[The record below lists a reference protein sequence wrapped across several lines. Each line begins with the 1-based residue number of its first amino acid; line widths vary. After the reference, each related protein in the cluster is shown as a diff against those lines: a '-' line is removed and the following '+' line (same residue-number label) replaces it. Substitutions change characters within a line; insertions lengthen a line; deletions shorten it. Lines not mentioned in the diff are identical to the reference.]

1 MNLYPKSKDSQIRR
15 FTLNEGRKIKMQRI
29 LVTGGAGFIGSHLV
43 SSLVQLGAEVHVI
56 DNLSTGRIDIVD
68 PKAIFHVH
76 NITQPNTIQFIEKIQ
91 PDLIYHLAAQ
101 ADVQGSISSPTYDAN
116 TNIRGTLHI
125 LEYCR
130 EHCKTTKVIF
140 ASTSA
145 VYGQLQRDYITE
157 LDPTNPISFYG
168 LSKLSAERYIKM
180 YHDFYHIPYTI
191 LRFANV
197 YGPGQTAKGE
207 GGVVAIFMDHL
218 SKSLPLQI
226 HGDGEQTRDFIYVGD
241 VVQALIAAQEH
252 GTTQTLHV
260 STAKKTS
267 INTLATLANNIHQH
281 YNDIVPVYHHP
292 AREGDI
298 RHSLLCNASI
308 QKYLN
313 WQVQYPIEKGLELTY
328 RAKLNPQ

>member
-1 MNLYPKSKDSQIRR
+1 
-15 FTLNEGRKIKMQRI
+15 MQRI

-43 SSLVQLGAEVHVI
+43 SNLIQLGYEVHVI
-56 DNLSTGRIDIVD
+56 DNLSTGTIENVD
-68 PKAIFHVH
+68 RKAILHVH
-76 NITQPNTIQFIEKIQ
+76 NITLPDTVQLIKTIK
-91 PDLIYHLAAQ
+91 PKVIYHLAAQ
-101 ADVQGSISSPTYDAN
+101 ADVQSSILSPTHDAD

-130 EHCKTTKVIF
+130 EHCNTTKVIF

-145 VYGQLQRDYITE
+145 VYGQLQKDYITE

-168 LSKLSAERYIKM
+168 LSKLTAEGYMKM

-207 GGVVAIFMDHL
+207 GGVIAIFMDRL

-241 VVQALIAAQEH
+241 VVQALIAAH
-252 GTTQTLHV
+252 KGGTAQTLHV
-260 STAKKTS
+260 STNNKIS
-267 INTLATLANNIHQH
+267 INTLATLANNIHKH
-281 YNDIVPVYHHP
+281 YHDIVPIYHHP

-298 RHSLLCNASI
+298 RHSCLCNASI
-308 QKYLN
+308 RQHLN
-313 WQVQYPIEKGLELTY
+313 WQVQYPIEKGLKLTY
-328 RAKLNPQ
+328 TAKQNPQ

>member
-1 MNLYPKSKDSQIRR
+1 
-15 FTLNEGRKIKMQRI
+15 MQRI

-43 SSLVQLGAEVHVI
+43 SSLIELGNEVHVI
-56 DNLSTGRIDIVD
+56 DNLSTGRLEAVH
-68 PKAIFHVH
+68 PNVRLHVH
-76 NITQPNTIQFIEKIQ
+76 NIASPDTVQLINKIK
-91 PDLIYHLAAQ
+91 PEVIYHLAAQ
-101 ADVQGSISSPTYDAN
+101 ADVQSSILLPAKDAN
-116 TNIRGTLHI
+116 TNIHGTLHI

-130 EHCKTTKVIF
+130 EHCNTTKVIF

-168 LSKLSAERYIKM
+168 LSKLTAEGYIKM

-207 GGVVAIFMDHL
+207 GGVVAIFMDRL
-218 SKSLPLQI
+218 SRSLPLQI

-241 VVQALIAAQEH
+241 VVQALIAANKD
-252 GTTQTLHV
+252 GAAQTLHV
-260 STAKKTS
+260 STTERTS
-267 INTLATLANNIHQH
+267 INTLASLANEIHER
-281 YNDIVPVYHHP
+281 YSDIVPIEHHP

-298 RHSLLCNASI
+298 KHSCLCNQSI
-308 QKYLN
+308 RKYLN
-313 WQVQYPIEKGLELTY
+313 WQVHYPIKKGLELTY
-328 RAKLNPQ
+328 IAKLNPQ